1 MWGCALLGL
10 RYLQNRRGATHTFK
24 KDGKRAACMC
34 TVQYDL
40 KMLNELELKGSAAH
54 YI

>member
-10 RYLQNRRGATHTFK
+10 RYLQNRRATHTFK

-40 KMLNELELKGSAAH
+40 KMLNELEPKGSAAH